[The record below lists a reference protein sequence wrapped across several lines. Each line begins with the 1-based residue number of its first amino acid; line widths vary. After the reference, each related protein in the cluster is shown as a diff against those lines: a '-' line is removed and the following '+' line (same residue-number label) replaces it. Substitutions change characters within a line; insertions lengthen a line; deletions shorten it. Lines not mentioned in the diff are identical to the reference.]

1 MRPEGAGVVA
11 MFPCRPDRH
20 ARAVVLAGSQARMEM
35 LVCAAGGATYAL
47 SFFDVAEPAGVTPVI
62 SELRSLAV
70 QNLDASAP
78 RWSELQVDG
87 MTPNPRAAR
96 LSVVGR
102 LPDGAA
108 AVVEAAF
115 FVRGLRVY
123 QASMVGTKLAPE
135 STDTFFA
142 GLRLPA

>member
-1 MRPEGAGVVA
+1 MQPEGAGVVA
-11 MFPCRPDRH
+11 IFPCRPDRH

-47 SFFDVAEPAGVTPVI
+47 SFVDVAEPAGVTQAI
-62 SELRSLAV
+62 SELRALAV
-70 QNLDASAP
+70 QNLNGAAP
-78 RWSELQVDG
+78 RWSELKVDG

-96 LSVVGR
+96 LSVAGR
-102 LPDGAA
+102 LADGAP
-108 AVVEAAF
+108 VVEEAAF

-135 STDTFFA
+135 ATDTFFA